1 MSYYIY
7 LYILKNTLL
16 LKKKINEYKIEIKF
30 SFENLIFSIETML
43 LSPYI
48 ETAPKV
54 GIDNKKE
61 IFDASNLLNFNN
73 YLQ

>member
-1 MSYYIY
+1 M
-7 LYILKNTLL
+7 
-16 LKKKINEYKIEIKF
+16 NEYKIEKKF

-73 YLQ
+73 LPAVIVIPALLTPGIKEKV